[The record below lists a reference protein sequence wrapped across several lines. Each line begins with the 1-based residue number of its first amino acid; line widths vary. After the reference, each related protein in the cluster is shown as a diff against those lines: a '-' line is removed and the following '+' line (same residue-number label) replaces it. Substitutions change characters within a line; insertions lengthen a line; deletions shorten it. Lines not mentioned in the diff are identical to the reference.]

1 MSLKIMNN
9 SFTSKDDI
17 EMAYDATLKMINR
30 DVIGYTVNLVQS
42 GIEINDLRSFMQG
55 FLTSTFIRTLNLAH
69 IKNDNPPMDPEPELK
84 PYITKLCNNENLEKI
99 LKEFL

>member
-1 MSLKIMNN
+1 MNFN
-9 SFTSKDDI
+9 SKDDI

-30 DVIGYTVNLVQS
+30 DVIGYTVNLIQS

-55 FLTSTFIRTLNLAH
+55 LLTSTFIRTLNMLHA
-69 IKNDNPPMDPEPELK
+69 KNDNPPMDLEPELK
-84 PYITKLCNNENLEKI
+84 PYIAKLCNNENLEKI